1 MTIRLR
7 DLAACFEGV
16 IPSIIA
22 TAAPDGIPNISY
34 LSHVVLV
41 DDERVALSNQFFS
54 KTATNVRAN
63 PAAAVLIVNPRDGG
77 QYRLDVTFEQTLDS
91 GGLFDEMAIQLRA
104 TSTHMGMGE
113 VMRLRGIDIYRVRSV
128 QAVLAL
134 QPGQEVSSRDVG
146 AQLMAAATV
155 AHNVSEAADV
165 GSIVDAVLDGL
176 SDTFSFSHAMLLLK
190 DPAGERLVTVGS
202 RGYERSGIG
211 SEVLV
216 GEGVIGTAASE
227 RRPVRVS
234 DMSRIQ
240 RFSSAV
246 HASLDEENRTRTIAL
261 PGMSNAMSQVALPM
275 IAHSALRGVL
285 FVESSERL
293 AFTKLDEAVLAI
305 VAMQAAAALALSE
318 TETGEGVSSVPA
330 GTEQPIMTG
339 LGFRVVHY
347 AYDDSIFIDNEYLIK
362 GVPGRLLIHLLRI
375 HLREGRT
382 EFTNREIRLSEEL
395 RLPDI
400 KDNLETRLL
409 LLRRRLEEK
418 AAPVQLLRTGRGRIR
433 LELAGPALLEVASGR
448 TGGSR

>member
-22 TAAPDGIPNISY
+22 TAAPDGTPNISY

-63 PAAAVLIVNPRDGG
+63 PAAAVLIVDPQDGG

-91 GGLFDEMAIQLRA
+91 GELFDEMAIQLRA
-104 TSTHMGMGE
+104 TSTQVGMGE
-113 VMRLRGIDIYRVRSV
+113 VMRLRGVDIYRVR
-128 QAVLAL
+128 AVHAVPSPEPP
-134 QPGQEVSSRDVG
+134 QKISSQEPGLP
-146 AQLMAAATV
+146 LMAAAAV
-155 AHNVSEAADV
+155 ARKVSEASDV
-165 GSIVDAVLDGL
+165 GAIVDAVLDGL
-176 SDTFSFSHAMLLLK
+176 RKAFSFSHTMLLLK

-211 SEVLV
+211 SEVMV
-216 GEGVIGTAASE
+216 GEGIIGTAAAE

-234 DMSRIQ
+234 DMSRIW
-240 RFSSAV
+240 RLSSAIQ
-246 HASLDEENRTRTIAL
+246 ASSDEENRTRTIAL
-261 PGMSNAMSQVALPM
+261 PGMPDAMSQVALPM
-275 IAHSALRGVL
+275 IAYGILRGVL

-293 AFTKLDEAVLAI
+293 AFTKEDEAALAV
-305 VAMQAAAALALSE
+305 VAMQSAAALALSE
-318 TETGEGVSSVPA
+318 AEVGEGASSTSA
-330 GTEQPIMTG
+330 ATEQPVMKG
-339 LGFRVVHY
+339 RGFRVVRY

-362 GVPGRLLIHLLRI
+362 GVPGRLLMHLLRI
-375 HLREGRT
+375 YQREGRT
-382 EFTNREIRLSEEL
+382 EFTNHEIRLSEEL

-433 LELAGPALLEVASGR
+433 LEVAGPAVLEEASG
-448 TGGSR
+448 

>member
-22 TAAPDGIPNISY
+22 TAAPDGMPNISY

-63 PAAAVLIVNPRDGG
+63 PAAAVLLVDPRDGG
-77 QYRLDVTFEQTLDS
+77 QYRLDVMFEQTLDS
-91 GGLFDEMAIQLRA
+91 GELFEEMAIQLRA
-104 TSTHMGMGE
+104 TSTQVGMGE
-113 VMRLRGIDIYRVRSV
+113 VMRLRGVDIYRVRGV
-128 QAVLAL
+128 QAV
-134 QPGQEVSSRDVG
+134 PSPTPSQEVSSREAG
-146 AQLMAAATV
+146 LQLMAAAAV
-155 AHNVSEAADV
+155 ARRVSEASDV
-165 GSIVDAVLDGL
+165 GTIVDAVLDGL
-176 SDTFSFSHAMLLLK
+176 REAFSFRHAMLLLK
-190 DPAGERLVTVGS
+190 ESAGERLVTVGS

-216 GEGVIGTAASE
+216 GEGIIGTAASE

-234 DMSRIQ
+234 DMSRIR

-246 HASLDEENRTRTIAL
+246 HASSDEENRTRTIAL
-261 PGMSNAMSQVALPM
+261 PGMPDAMSQVALPM
-275 IAHSALRGVL
+275 IAHGVLRGVL
-285 FVESSERL
+285 FLESSQRL
-293 AFTKLDEAVLAI
+293 AFTREDEAALAV
-305 VAMQAAAALALSE
+305 VALQAAAALALAE
-318 TETGEGVSSVPA
+318 AEILEGPSSVPVVA
-330 GTEQPIMTG
+330 DQSVLTG
-339 LGFRVVHY
+339 RGFRVVHY

-362 GVPGRLLIHLLRI
+362 GVPGRLLMHLLRI
-375 HLREGRT
+375 HQREGRT
-382 EFTNREIRLSEEL
+382 EFTNREIRLSEDL

-418 AAPVQLLRTGRGRIR
+418 AAPVRLLRTGRGRIR
-433 LELAGPALLEVASGR
+433 LEIAGRAVLEEATS
-448 TGGSR
+448 

>member
-22 TAAPDGIPNISY
+22 TAAPDGTPNISY

-63 PAAAVLIVNPRDGG
+63 PTAAVLIVDPRNGG

-91 GGLFDEMAIQLRA
+91 GGLFEEMAIQLRA
-104 TSTHMGMGE
+104 TSTQVGMGA
-113 VMRLRGIDIYRVRSV
+113 VMRLRGVDIYRVRAV
-128 QAVLAL
+128 QAVLAP
-134 QPGQEVSSRDVG
+134 QPGQEVSSQDVG
-146 AQLMAAATV
+146 TQLMAAATV
-155 AHNVSEAADV
+155 ARGVSEAADV

-176 SDTFSFSHAMLLLK
+176 CEAFSFSHAMLLLK

-211 SEVLV
+211 SEVVV

-234 DMSRIQ
+234 DMSRIR

-246 HASLDEENRTRTIAL
+246 HASSDEENRTRTIAL
-261 PGMSNAMSQVALPM
+261 PGMPDAMSQVALPM
-275 IAHSALRGVL
+275 IAHGALRGVL

-293 AFTKLDEAVLAI
+293 AFTKADEAALAV
-305 VAMQAAAALALSE
+305 VAMQAAAALALAE
-318 TETGEGVSSVPA
+318 AEAGEGASSAPVA
-330 GTEQPIMTG
+330 TEQPVVTG
-339 LGFRVVHY
+339 RGFRVVHY

-362 GVPGRLLIHLLRI
+362 GVPGRLLMHLLRI

-448 TGGSR
+448 TGG

>member
-22 TAAPDGIPNISY
+22 TAAPDGTPNISY

-63 PAAAVLIVNPRDGG
+63 PAAAVLIVDPRDGG

-91 GGLFDEMAIQLRA
+91 GGLFEEMAIQLRA
-104 TSTHMGMGE
+104 TSTQVGMGA
-113 VMRLRGIDIYRVRSV
+113 VMRLRGVDIYRVRAV
-128 QAVLAL
+128 QAVLAP

-146 AQLMAAATV
+146 SQLMAAATV
-155 AHNVSEAADV
+155 ARSVSEAADV

-176 SDTFSFSHAMLLLK
+176 HQAFSFSHAMLLLK

-202 RGYERSGIG
+202 RGYDRSGIG

-216 GEGVIGTAASE
+216 GEGVIGTAAAE

-234 DMSRIQ
+234 DMSRVR

-246 HASLDEENRTRTIAL
+246 HASSDEENRTRTIAL
-261 PGMSNAMSQVALPM
+261 PGMPDAMSQVALPM
-275 IAHSALRGVL
+275 VAHGALRGVL

-293 AFTKLDEAVLAI
+293 AFTKGDEAALAV
-305 VAMQAAAALALSE
+305 VAMQAAAALALAE
-318 TETGEGVSSVPA
+318 AEIGEGPSSGSIAVD
-330 GTEQPIMTG
+330 QPVMTG
-339 LGFRVVHY
+339 RSFRVVHY

-362 GVPGRLLIHLLRI
+362 GVPGRLLMHLLRI
-375 HLREGRT
+375 HQREGRT

-418 AAPVQLLRTGRGRIR
+418 AAPVQLARTGRGRIR
-433 LELAGPALLEVASGR
+433 LELAGLALLEEAAGR
-448 TGGSR
+448 TEG

>member
-22 TAAPDGIPNISY
+22 TAAPDGMPNISY

-63 PAAAVLIVNPRDGG
+63 PAAAVLLVDPRDGG
-77 QYRLDVTFEQTLDS
+77 QYRLDVIFEQTLDS
-91 GGLFDEMAIQLRA
+91 GGLFEEMAIQLRA
-104 TSTHMGMGE
+104 TSTQVGIGE
-113 VMRLRGIDIYRVRSV
+113 VMRLRGVDIYRVRGV
-128 QAVLAL
+128 QAV
-134 QPGQEVSSRDVG
+134 PSPTPRQEVSSREAG
-146 AQLMAAATV
+146 LQLMAAAAV
-155 AHNVSEAADV
+155 ARRVSEASDV
-165 GSIVDAVLDGL
+165 GTIVDAVLDGL
-176 SDTFSFSHAMLLLK
+176 REAFSFKHAMLLLK
-190 DPAGERLVTVGS
+190 ESAGERLVTVGS

-216 GEGVIGTAASE
+216 GEGIIGTAASE

-234 DMSRIQ
+234 DMSRIR

-246 HASLDEENRTRTIAL
+246 HASSDEENRTRTIAL
-261 PGMSNAMSQVALPM
+261 PGMPDAMSQVALPM
-275 IAHSALRGVL
+275 IAHGVLRGVL
-285 FVESSERL
+285 FLESSQRL
-293 AFTKLDEAVLAI
+293 AFTREDEAALAV
-305 VAMQAAAALALSE
+305 VALQAAAALALAE
-318 TETGEGVSSVPA
+318 AEILEGPSSVPVVA
-330 GTEQPIMTG
+330 DQSVLTG
-339 LGFRVVHY
+339 RGFRVVHY

-362 GVPGRLLIHLLRI
+362 GVPGRLLMYLLRI
-375 HLREGRT
+375 HQREGRT
-382 EFTNREIRLSEEL
+382 EFTNREIRLSEDL

-418 AAPVQLLRTGRGRIR
+418 AAPVQLLRTSRGRIR
-433 LELAGPALLEVASGR
+433 LEVAGRAVLEEATS
-448 TGGSR
+448 

>member
-22 TAAPDGIPNISY
+22 TAAPDGTPNISY

-41 DDERVALSNQFFS
+41 DGERVALSNQFFS
-54 KTATNVRAN
+54 KTATNVLAN
-63 PAAAVLIVNPRDGG
+63 PAAAVLIVDPRDGG

-91 GGLFDEMAIQLRA
+91 GELFEEMAIQLQA
-104 TSTHMGMGE
+104 TGTQVGMGE
-113 VMRLRGIDIYRVRSV
+113 VMRLRSVDIYRVK
-128 QAVLAL
+128 AVETVPSLE
-134 QPGQEVSSRDVG
+134 PSQEACSQRAG
-146 AQLMAAATV
+146 LQLMAAAAV
-155 AHNVSEAADV
+155 ARRVSEAADV
-165 GSIVDAVLDGL
+165 SSVIDTVLDGL
-176 SDTFSFSHAMLLLK
+176 RDRFNFCHTMLLLK

-211 SEVLV
+211 SEVV
-216 GEGVIGTAASE
+216 AGEGIIGTAAAE

-234 DMSRIQ
+234 DMSRIR

-246 HASLDEENRTRTIAL
+246 HASSDEENRTRTIAL
-261 PGMSNAMSQVALPM
+261 PGVPDAMSQVALPM
-275 IAHSALRGVL
+275 LAHGTLRGVL

-293 AFTKLDEAVLAI
+293 AFTKEDEAALAV
-305 VAMQAAAALALSE
+305 VAMQSAAALALSE
-318 TETGEGVSSVPA
+318 AEVGEGASSTPA
-330 GTEQPIMTG
+330 ATEQPVMTG
-339 LGFRVVHY
+339 RSFRVVRY

-362 GVPGRLLIHLLRI
+362 GVPGRLLMHLLRI
-375 HLREGRT
+375 YQREGRT

-433 LELAGPALLEVASGR
+433 LEVAGSAVLEEASG
-448 TGGSR
+448 

>member
-22 TAAPDGIPNISY
+22 TAAPDGTPNISY
-34 LSHVVLV
+34 LSHVGLV

-54 KTATNVRAN
+54 KTAANVRAN
-63 PAAAVLIVNPRDGG
+63 RNAAVLIVDPRDGR

-91 GGLFDEMAIQLRA
+91 GELFEEMAIQLRA
-104 TSTHMGMGE
+104 TSTQVGMGE
-113 VMRLRGIDIYRVRSV
+113 VMRLRGVDIYRVR
-128 QAVLAL
+128 AVHVV
-134 QPGQEVSSRDVG
+134 PSPSPTQEVVSREAG
-146 AQLMAAATV
+146 HQLMAAAVV
-155 AHNVSEAADV
+155 ARRVAEATDV

-176 SDTFSFSHAMLLLK
+176 CDTFRSSNAMLLLR
-190 DPAGERLVTVGS
+190 DTTGDRLVTVGS
-202 RGYERSGIG
+202 YGYDRSGIG

-216 GEGVIGTAASE
+216 GEGIIGTAALD

-234 DMSRIQ
+234 DMSRVR

-246 HASLDEENRTRTIAL
+246 QASSDEESRTRSIAL
-261 PGMSNAMSQVALPM
+261 PGMLDAMSQVALPM
-275 IAHSALRGVL
+275 VAHGTLRGVL
-285 FVESSERL
+285 FLESSERL
-293 AFTKLDEAVLAI
+293 AFTKEDEAAFAV
-305 VAMQAAAALALSE
+305 VAMQVAAALALAE
-318 TETGEGVSSVPA
+318 AEAGEGQSSAPTTA
-330 GTEQPIMTG
+330 DKPMTTG
-339 LGFRVVHY
+339 RQFRVVHY

-362 GVPGRLLIHLLRI
+362 GVPGRLLMHLLRI
-375 HLREGRT
+375 HQWEGRT

-418 AAPVQLLRTGRGRIR
+418 ATPVQLLRVGRGRIR
-433 LELAGPALLEVASGR
+433 LDLTGSAILEEVA
-448 TGGSR
+448 